1 MDDNLSRLA
10 LLRLRKGRAEHGT
23 VHVYESS
30 LFCKTKLMKEIAK
43 KLLDA
48 PFNWTGL
55 TLKELV
61 DAGRIPEGNV
71 NGYLTEIARDYLHE
85 KYRGKDVEVNDYLN
99 ERDELF
105 IALFSEFYYPNA

>member
-1 MDDNLSRLA
+1 
-10 LLRLRKGRAEHGT
+10 
-23 VHVYESS
+23 
-30 LFCKTKLMKEIAK
+30 MKEIAK

-48 PFNWTGL
+48 PFN
-55 TLKELV
+55 
-61 DAGRIPEGNV
+61 AGRIPEGNV

-105 IALFSEFYYPNA
+105 VALFSEFSYIKA

>member
-1 MDDNLSRLA
+1 
-10 LLRLRKGRAEHGT
+10 
-23 VHVYESS
+23 
-30 LFCKTKLMKEIAK
+30 MKELAQ
-43 KLLDA
+43 KLLNA

-85 KYRGKDVEVNDYLN
+85 KYRGKDIEVNDYLN

-105 IALFSEFYYPNA
+105 VALFVEFGYSKA

>member
-1 MDDNLSRLA
+1 MND
-10 LLRLRKGRAEHGT
+10 
-23 VHVYESS
+23 
-30 LFCKTKLMKEIAK
+30 IAK

-55 TLKELV
+55 TLKEPV

-71 NGYLTEIARDYLHE
+71 NGYLTEIARDYLHG

-105 IALFSEFYYPNA
+105 VALFSEFSYIKA